1 MCILTQWDLR
11 PVAALRLHSIMR
23 SLLPIE
29 KYTGWWGEQAPL
41 VVGSGAKT
49 WGSGEGNGLIFLHRY
64 LDFHQTIRV
73 GGYLA

>member
-1 MCILTQWDLR
+1 
-11 PVAALRLHSIMR
+11 MR

-49 WGSGEGNGLIFLHRY
+49 WGSGEGNGLMFLHRY